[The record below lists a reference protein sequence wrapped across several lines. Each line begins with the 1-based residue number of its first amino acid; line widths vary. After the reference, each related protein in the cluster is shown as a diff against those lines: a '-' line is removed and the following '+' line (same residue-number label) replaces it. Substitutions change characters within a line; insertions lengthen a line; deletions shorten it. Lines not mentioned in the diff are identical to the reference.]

1 MGLMEKWKARKEERI
16 DPYTKEEM
24 RLRTMI
30 AQIDPLDE
38 NYDKLQAKLKTN
50 LQMRS
55 DSKEYRRKIP
65 KSERTGV
72 LLKLLSVGGAI
83 GGGVML
89 AKYEKD
95 GMTFTGEKRSM
106 MDSLARMFGSMFM
119 KH

>member
-1 MGLMEKWKARKEERI
+1 
-16 DPYTKEEM
+16 M

-38 NYDKLQAKLKTN
+38 NYDKLQEQRKAN

-55 DSKEYRRKIP
+55 DSKEYKRKIP
-65 KSERTGV
+65 KSERAGI
-72 LLKLLSVGGAI
+72 LLKILSVGGAI

-106 MDSLARMFGSMFM
+106 MDSLARLFGNMFM